1 MFGIDIFTKL
11 PIMKLN
17 KFTTACVVVFFLLSS
32 CLKESISNPYPTA
45 ARYNI
50 LSPISEKSVSN
61 FPEGFESATKTTYTA
76 ANVSLLSGSWNFND
90 CLLGTS
96 SSDRKT
102 GTKSVRIEYTGILS
116 MNFDISTG
124 VTSVSFNYAK
134 YGSEASSTFE
144 LWSSINSGASW
155 QKVGST
161 LTASTTTLTKAT
173 FSVLFNIAV
182 RFQIRKISGGRLNI
196 DDFDVQD
203 ISIAPTQDDNMS
215 LGNPTSATNSI
226 TTPDNYLMIKPQYCL
241 SYNNSKGEANWVSW
255 HLSTTWKGTAA
266 RCDCFASDASLPS
279 TFYKATSTSYTNS
292 GFDRGHLCPSEDRDL
307 STTDNAATFLMTN
320 MIPQSPNLNRITWVA
335 LEDYCR
341 TLVNAGNE
349 LYIIS
354 GGYGSGGTG
363 SNGGVTNTIATGKIN
378 VPTRCWKII
387 VVLPVGFDDVNRV
400 SSSSRV
406 IAVDMPNDQ
415 NVNSQPWGNYRVSVD
430 AIENILGYD
439 FLSNVPASIQS
450 IIEATVDN
458 GPTS

>member
-1 MFGIDIFTKL
+1 
-11 PIMKLN
+11 MKLN
-17 KFTTACVVVFFLLSS
+17 KFKAAPVVVFFIFSS
-32 CLKESISNPYPTA
+32 CLKESISNPNPIISE
-45 ARYNI
+45 NI
-50 LSPISEKSVSN
+50 NLSPISEKSVSN
-61 FPEGFESATKTTYTA
+61 FPEGFESASKTTYTA

-102 GTKSVRIEYTGILS
+102 GTKSVRIEYSGILS

-124 VTSVSFNYAK
+124 VSSVSFNYAK

-144 LWSSINSGASW
+144 LWSSVNSGASW
-155 QKVGST
+155 QKVGTT

-173 FSVLFNIAV
+173 FSALYNSTV

-203 ISIAPTQDDNMS
+203 ISIVPTQDDNMS
-215 LGNPTSATNSI
+215 LGNPTSATTSI
-226 TTPDNYLMIKPQYCL
+226 TTPDNYLMTKPQYCL

-255 HLSTTWKGTAA
+255 HLSTAWKGTAA

-279 TFYKATSTSYTNS
+279 TFYKAVSTSYANS

-307 STTDNAATFLMTN
+307 STTDNATTFLMSN

-341 TLVNAGNE
+341 TLINAGNE

-363 SNGGVTNTIATGKIN
+363 SNGGFTNTISSGKIN
-378 VPTRCWKII
+378 VPARCWKII
-387 VVLPVGFDDVNRV
+387 VVLPTGMDDVNRV
-400 SSSSRV
+400 SASTRV
-406 IAVDMPNDQ
+406 IAVDMPNNQ
-415 NVNSQPWGNYRVSVD
+415 NVNSMPWGNYRVSVD
-430 AIENILGYD
+430 ALESITGFD
-439 FLSNVPASIQS
+439 FLSNVPASIQNV
-450 IIEATVDN
+450 IEATKDI